1 MVFDYLEDTMID
13 VLPGVALPALVAD
26 FIFSRV
32 EWIRGG
38 ERGEFKAVAPACWD
52 LHELFTLAFLV
63 ARKETCAAGI
73 MVSNLLRP
81 PPTLLPSASLMSGND
96 NYKKGNP
103 FRRRRKPKQGG
114 SVGLEDAL
122 IKVIFVILMFIISS
136 YLFMFCVVKRLYHE
150 VCMTSNVATRKYK
163 LPF

>member
-1 MVFDYLEDTMID
+1 MIILSFNNQYIQKFSELRSEMVFDYLEDTMID

-96 NYKKGNP
+96 NYKKANP

-122 IKVIFVILMFIISS
+122 IKVILVSCSIL
-136 YLFMFCVVKRLYHE
+136 
-150 VCMTSNVATRKYK
+150 T
-163 LPF
+163 